1 MHTENDEKITALLN
15 LVASLEKET
24 KIKDQIIEEQK
35 LMIEVL
41 EEHNT
46 GLKNMIDGILGL
58 H

>member
-1 MHTENDEKITALLN
+1 MQKENDERITALLS
-15 LVASLEKET
+15 LVASLEKEAE
-24 KIKDQIIEEQK
+24 IKDRIIEKQK